1 MFSTPFLFDNI
12 LKFIRLTRNQE
23 HMSIVIKKVT
33 DKSDLK
39 KFVYFNI
46 NLYKG
51 CDQYVPPLIY
61 DEFATLNR
69 DKNTHLKQNI
79 IWLIKWRDCRSYCSH
94 QITRE

>member
-69 DKNTHLKQNI
+69 DKNHAF
-79 IWLIKWRDCRSYCSH
+79 DHC
-94 QITRE
+94 EAE